1 MYLQI
6 TTFLIVL
13 ISFVYSD
20 DWLHI
25 TSHLDVTDI
34 VSNNDYIY
42 ASTHGGLLI
51 LNKESHQLLNLN
63 ANEGIYPTDLKSIFI
78 DYKNNILLGSN
89 GPIPSIQVI
98 DSNYNHI
105 NTVFLNGIDGLNQ
118 IVNIFEYNNDI
129 YAIGRGADLDMF
141 IHFKY
146 DNQGHL
152 YYQTV
157 LNLPIQNISTIY
169 DLDIL
174 DDEIFI
180 TTNKG
185 VIKGVTINEEVIW
198 SVHNLIDL
206 NKSFFINENNIF
218 GS

>member
-1 MYLQI
+1 M
-6 TTFLIVL
+6 
-13 ISFVYSD
+13 
-20 DWLHI
+20 
-25 TSHLDVTDI
+25 
-34 VSNNDYIY
+34 
-42 ASTHGGLLI
+42 
-51 LNKESHQLLNLN
+51 
-63 ANEGIYPTDLKSIFI
+63 KSIFI

-146 DNQGHL
+146 DNQGYL

-169 DLDIL
+169 DLDIINE
-174 DDEIFI
+174 EIFI

-218 GS
+218 GSELITETIVDIVNVDSDEFNILTTRSLYNDCLLYTSPSPRDS